1 MYPDHHLVKK
11 CLQRIEEILHWGP
24 SGEWHNEVFVE
35 LSERIQQSTQVLL
48 SPTTL
53 KRVWGRVHY
62 KSAPSITTLNTL
74 AMFAGYQN
82 WRDFKGKAAV
92 KRSSPLL
99 QRVRSNFGII
109 ILGASLMT
117 VVFISFYSL
126 REPKGNVASIDLSEI
141 VFTSRPVGKGLPNS
155 VIFDL
160 NLGELASDSMFIQ
173 QYWDPTKT
181 IRLGPGQKQA
191 TGQYYYPGYF
201 RAKLLV
207 DGTVIKE
214 HDLFIA
220 SDGWLGTLD
229 YEPVPKYLKRA
240 DVVNG
245 RLAFSPSVLEEIKRN
260 EEPIASTFH
269 LVDRFKAISGDHF
282 VLNTSIKN
290 TYREKWAVCQ
300 KAAIIILGTRSSM
313 IVSFSIPG
321 CVSEIGVMMSDVYLS
336 GKKHDLSGLGVDL
349 TDFREVNIKVSERQ
363 VEVHLEDQLIFT
375 GSYNQSIGDIAGIR
389 YRFLGAGEVS
399 YIKLS
404 DLSGH
409 RLAIDEDFK

>member
-1 MYPDHHLVKK
+1 MYPDHRLVKK
-11 CLQRIEEILHWGP
+11 CLQRIEEILNWGP
-24 SGEWHNEVFVE
+24 SAEWHNDVFVE
-35 LSERIQQSTQVLL
+35 LSERIQQRTQVLL

-74 AMFAGYQN
+74 ARFAGYQN
-82 WRDFKGKAAV
+82 WRDFKGKAAA
-92 KRSSPLL
+92 KRSSPLF

-109 ILGASLMT
+109 VLGASLMT

-126 REPKGNVASIDLSEI
+126 REPKGNVDLMNLSEI
-141 VFTSRPVGKGLPNS
+141 GFTSRPISKGLPNS
-155 VIFDL
+155 VVFNL

-229 YEPVPKYLKRA
+229 YEPVPKYLKTA

-245 RLAFSPSVLEEIKRN
+245 GLSLPPSVLEEIKKN
-260 EEPIASTFH
+260 KEPIASTFH
-269 LVDRFKAISGDHF
+269 LVDRFKPVSGDHF
-282 VLNTSIKN
+282 VLKTSIKN

-300 KAAIIILGTRSSM
+300 KAAIIILGTQSSM
-313 IVSFSIPG
+313 IVNFSIPG

-349 TDFREVNIKVSERQ
+349 TDFREVDITVRERRL
-363 VEVHLEDQLIFT
+363 EVRLEDRLIFT

-399 YIKLS
+399 YVRLS
-404 DLSGH
+404 DLDGQL
-409 RLAIDEDFK
+409 LAIDEEFK